1 MAFNSAE
8 RLNMSAPIKQ
18 LSDTCTAFGYRG
30 ATVVRSA
37 GWLMER
43 GLSSFGSGTR
53 EVMDPQLIETA
64 NILALNGMP
73 PYVVAAGLCHFMPE
87 QGRYP
92 AGFTR
97 TIPVMKAF
105 NYLMNL
111 PQPTKADP
119 STPRNYQDFILG
131 WDRFSSTM
139 ASEPRVLF
147 NAHMLRAA
155 HQLAR
160 LRLQTS
166 GGMDLMENPV
176 VEAQIAAS
184 TAHFLMK
191 LGMEGLAQ
199 EMTDL
204 SFSIIDPG
212 SYAQMVS
219 ILDMSSSYS
228 ERLSF
233 QKYLVSVLEHSL
245 PQRVLTLYP
254 DQPDM
259 GISVSSRM
267 KSVASAYNKIRRSRE
282 IADIIGARVVLNTP
296 YEIDSINGLTE
307 VLNSNLSEE
316 EKDRAVTEYQSAIR
330 ALFDYKQAFV
340 QIALELGW
348 EERLDRYR
356 DYVTN
361 PRPNGYQALQCTY
374 TTDKGLNFEVQ
385 FRTAG
390 MHRCAELGGASH
402 LHYKLGEGT
411 DSSAIQTAD
420 PMTRF
425 RRMLRQTRED
435 SVTYGFLF
443 DGLAPIDRSDITG
456 PFRIELLP
464 GRDRASVIDLL
475 VAAGI
480 ERPFNCQNAQR
491 FDQLSG
497 TARTIHPYSP
507 IENGDMVRPIMGA
520 KPGLS
525 SPKVELGIASQAA
538 LSALDAAKLSRDL
551 GVSDLE
557 AAKKRGLSIYDSAFE
572 AVRKRRTGRV
582 PGSLLSGSLTVSSL
596 VPETILA
603 RRFGF
608 DTFESMAAVI
618 GAKGSAPEG
627 FETAIEQLMITLIT
641 SRDSREVTFVYDRS
655 SGITRCILSIIAG
668 MNANLDRANISS
680 DRKSTTF
687 TASIGDN
694 ADAFFD
700 RIEGEL
706 QRTSALPI
714 AEGRGSSSYQKEI
727 RIRISSKHDRTG
739 MINDIFRE
747 FLKRDCL
754 ISSISSPEPIEGE
767 FVVDISARFLKGVT
781 ERAINNFLSALSSKV
796 PGVDA
801 ADLVP

>member
-1 MAFNSAE
+1 MAFNPATG
-8 RLNMSAPIKQ
+8 LNMSAPIQ
-18 LSDTCTAFGYRG
+18 RLSDICSGFGYRG
-30 ATVVRSA
+30 ATVIRSA
-37 GWLMER
+37 AGLMER
-43 GLSSFGSGTR
+43 GLSSFETRTR
-53 EVMDPQLIETA
+53 EVLGSQLIQTA
-64 NILALNGMP
+64 DILARHKMP

-87 QGRYP
+87 QEHYP
-92 AGFTR
+92 TGFANA
-97 TIPVMKAF
+97 IPVMKAF

-111 PQPTKADP
+111 PQPTIPTP
-119 STPRNYQDFILG
+119 STPRNYQDFIMG
-131 WDRFSSTM
+131 WDHFPSTM
-139 ASEPRVLF
+139 GTDPRTLF
-147 NAHMLRAA
+147 NAHMLRAS

-160 LRLQTS
+160 LRLQTA
-166 GGMDLMENPV
+166 GGIELMENPV
-176 VEAQIAAS
+176 VEAQIATS
-184 TAHFLMK
+184 TAHFLMR
-191 LGMEGLAQ
+191 LGMESLAQ

-254 DQPDM
+254 EQPDM

-282 IADIIGARVVLNTP
+282 IADIIGARVVLITP
-296 YEIDSINGLTE
+296 YEIDSIDGRTE

-316 EKDRAVTEYQSAIR
+316 EKERALAEYGSAIS

-361 PRPNGYQALQCTY
+361 PRPDNGYQALQCTY

-390 MHRCAELGGASH
+390 MHRFAELGGASH

-420 PMTRF
+420 PLTRF

-475 VAAGI
+475 VGAGI

-507 IENGDMVRPIMGA
+507 IENGDMVHPIMGA

-525 SPKVELGIASQAA
+525 SPKVERAIASQAA
-538 LSALDAAKLSRDL
+538 RSTFEAEELCRSL
-551 GVSDLE
+551 GVSNLE
-557 AAKKRGLSIYDSAFE
+557 AAKKKGRSIYDNALR
-572 AVRKRRTGRV
+572 AVQSRQVVRV
-582 PGSLLSGSLTVSSL
+582 PASRLSGSNIRTL

-603 RRFGF
+603 RKFGF
-608 DTFESMAAVI
+608 DTFDNMLIVF
-618 GAKGSAPEG
+618 GAKDSAPEG
-627 FETAIEQLMITLIT
+627 FEAAIQQLMITLIANK
-641 SRDSREVTFVYDRS
+641 DDREATFVYNRS

-668 MNANLDRANISS
+668 MNVNLARVDIHS
-680 DRKSTTF
+680 DGENTVF
-687 TASIGDN
+687 TASIGDRS
-694 ADAFFD
+694 DAFFD
-700 RIEGEL
+700 RIEDEIL
-706 QRTSALPI
+706 RVSEMPVADD
-714 AEGRGSSSYQKEI
+714 AGSPSYQKGI
-727 RIRISSKHDRTG
+727 RIRISSKHDRSG
-739 MINDIFRE
+739 MISDIFRE
-747 FLKRDCL
+747 FLNRDCL
-754 ISSISSPEPIEGE
+754 ISSVSAPESTEGE
-767 FVVDISARFLKGVT
+767 FVVEISARFRRGIS
-781 ERAINNFLSALSSKV
+781 ERSINHFLSSLRSKV
-796 PGVDA
+796 PGVDTVEI
-801 ADLVP
+801 L